1 MIFVLACC
9 VAACFGVSVYL
20 LLSREMKG
28 VAMGV
33 FLLSHGANL
42 AILAVSG
49 SPVIHGSGGEG
60 YSIKRPPVSGYAFDE
75 ELRSGE
81 VPAALDVM
89 VDPAAPGPHPHR
101 HRHRL
106 RRHGADPHA
115 AGGHQPGGG
124 EHERGGARGDE
135 DRRRRRRGRAR
146 AGTAGWGP
154 LPDPRRAPT
163 RREAEPVSDRWVVLP
178 VLLPILIGVLSLPA
192 VRNLRVCG
200 NLVSA
205 GLVVNL
211 ALSGWLLAR
220 VAGAPDA
227 VSAVLSSQM
236 GGWAAPFGISLVADA
251 TSAMLLTSTALVAF
265 CGHLYA
271 IAALPDAAQR
281 RYFHPLFA
289 FLIAG
294 VNLSFL
300 TGDLFNLFV
309 AFEVMLMASYG
320 LVVLGGG
327 RIQLAQAYKYVLLN
341 LLASTLF
348 VTGAGLVYGM
358 FGTLNVA
365 DLYRGFASTG
375 FQAPPGFAAVSVT
388 LLIVFALKAGAFP
401 LWFWLPDVYPSLP
414 TPTLAVFGG
423 VLTKVGVYALARLFP
438 ALFGA
443 GDAAGVIGPLLGLI
457 AGATMLV
464 PALMAV
470 AYPRMRMLLCM
481 MILTGVGFALAGVAV
496 GTPDALAGTVFYCV
510 QSMLVVSVGFLLL
523 RPARSRRRHR
533 PRPRGRWNPPG
544 APLVGRQPAG
554 RRARA
559 RGPAAAV
566 GLLRED
572 PHRGGGALHRAGRA
586 RRGGAPDRGGVAAG
600 GAAGLVGRVLRL
612 PRGGDGGGRRR
623 RIRRRRRPAACG
635 WRRAVAIALLLTAA
649 GWMSLLP
656 EPMLALAR
664 KAGAGLAR
672 PTAYVR
678 AVLPA
683 DPAVLDVAPVPP
695 PKIGVKPEAS
705 YDGHAD
711 AYVEEAH

>member
-1 MIFVLACC
+1 M
-9 VAACFGVSVYL
+9 
-20 LLSREMKG
+20 
-28 VAMGV
+28 
-33 FLLSHGANL
+33 
-42 AILAVSG
+42 
-49 SPVIHGSGGEG
+49 
-60 YSIKRPPVSGYAFDE
+60 
-75 ELRSGE
+75 
-81 VPAALDVM
+81 
-89 VDPAAPGPHPHR
+89 
-101 HRHRL
+101 
-106 RRHGADPHA
+106 
-115 AGGHQPGGG
+115 
-124 EHERGGARGDE
+124 
-135 DRRRRRRGRAR
+135 
-146 AGTAGWGP
+146 
-154 LPDPRRAPT
+154 
-163 RREAEPVSDRWVVLP
+163 SDRWVVLP
-178 VLLPILIGVLSLPA
+178 VLLPILIGVLCLPV
-192 VRNLRVCG
+192 VRNLRVSG
-200 NLVSA
+200 RLVSA
-205 GLVVNL
+205 GLVLNL
-211 ALSGWLLAR
+211 AVCGWLLAR

-227 VSAVLSSQM
+227 VSAVVSSQM

-251 TSAMLLTSTALVAF
+251 TSAMLLASTALVAF

-271 IAALPDAAQR
+271 LAALPAAAQR

-289 FLIAG
+289 FLVAG

-327 RIQLAQAYKYVLLN
+327 RVQLAQAYKYVLLN

-365 DLYRGFASTG
+365 DLYRGFASPG
-375 FQAPPGFAAVSVT
+375 FQAPAGFAAVSVT

-443 GDAAGVIGPLLGLI
+443 GDAAVVIGPLLGLL

-510 QSMLVVSVGFLLL
+510 QSMLVVSAAFLLCGRL
-523 RPARSRRRHR
+523 EAVAGSDRV
-533 PRPRGRWNPPG
+533 RG
-544 APLVGRQPAG
+544 AG
-554 RRARA
+554 
-559 RGPAAAV
+559 G
-566 GLLRED
+566 
-572 PHRGGGALHRAGRA
+572 LHRDH
-586 RRGGAPDRGGVAAG
+586 PWL
-600 GAAGLVGRVLRL
+600 AAGLLVVGLALVGLPPLSGFYGKFLIVQEALSTGRVVLGVVALLTGAVSLLAVLRAWSGVFFVFPEAETVEDRVARDL
-612 PRGGDGGGRRR
+612 P
-623 RIRRRRRPAACG
+623 PAARCG
-635 WRRAVAIALLLTAA
+635 WRRALAIALLLVAA

-656 EPMLALAR
+656 ELMLALAR

-672 PTAYVR
+672 PAAYVR

-695 PKIGVKPEAS
+695 PKIGVAYEKPEA
-705 YDGHAD
+705 
-711 AYVEEAH
+711 AYGVSKKEEHP